1 MIRGSD
7 AHGRPSRWTG
17 ALMAPALVVALLGP
31 APGAGGGTP
40 PGRSAQA
47 VPPPVLLR
55 TATAELV
62 RGFVC
67 VRPRG
72 APRCEPL
79 VGARTIPLGSFLD
92 ATRGFVRITTADGR
106 GGFQS
111 AIFWA
116 GPFLLS
122 QARSG
127 QVGLTLS
134 AGPARRCPVAGGAT
148 AAVTRRVRR
157 VWGNGRGRFRTR
169 GRFGAAAVR
178 GTRWLTYDRCDGT
191 YFRSTAGTVLIE
203 DFTRRRDVLLRAGR
217 SYLAPPVRP

>member
-1 MIRGSD
+1 MS
-7 AHGRPSRWTG
+7 RPAAASAAVAAAVMAATLAG
-17 ALMAPALVVALLGP
+17 ALPALGV
-31 APGAGGGTP
+31 GARTP
-40 PGRSAQA
+40 PGRTAQA
-47 VPPPVLLR
+47 LPPPVLLR

-79 VGARTIPLGSFLD
+79 VGARTIPFGTFLD
-92 ATRGFVRITTADGR
+92 ATRGTVRITAANGR

-111 AIFWA
+111 ANFWA
-116 GPFLLS
+116 GPFVLS

-127 QVGLTLS
+127 QVGLLLS
-134 AGPARRCPVAGGAT
+134 GGPARDCPDAGGAS
-148 AAVTRRVRR
+148 AAVSRRIRR

-191 YFRSTAGTVLIE
+191 YFQSTSGEVLIE
-203 DFTRRRDVLLRAGR
+203 DFTRRRNVLLRAGR
-217 SYLAPPVRP
+217 SYLAPPVNP